1 MKPNKKYI
9 YLLSLLALSFLVAMC
24 MTIEEI
30 IHPDDPKV
38 DTDIDISVKIKLV
51 PETDGTSKLTFGM
64 LLPKAWNA
72 GSTMTMTLTTTSAY
86 AAHVVTN
93 EPMIKVG
100 PTETNPAD
108 GKPWASSFQSKFGV
122 LGNTGAVEWVVF
134 KSATTFAIND
144 KDENQKTLNG
154 TVNIKVHTGT
164 RAVKFF
170 AGYTFCGEA
179 YGTSGQ
185 KYPEKPE
192 DAPVRTQVMEV
203 TGGEETMSDF
213 TIEPQ
218 LSHVP
223 ATFGFRDIFALR
235 YNEKNKLTEEIL
247 RDGDVYFYTKVTYLE
262 NNIEKVKIIDE
273 ISEKTKME
281 PLGNLG
287 NVTSFEKYIYPIHF
301 FDLPDG
307 VTILQ
312 IEAYFTN
319 ADKSIVIIDDETKKD
334 FLIVETCE

>member
-1 MKPNKKYI
+1 MKTKYK
-9 YLLSLLALSFLVAMC
+9 YLFSLLALSFLVAMC

-38 DTDIDISVKIKLV
+38 DTDIDITVKIKLV
-51 PETDGTSKLTFGM
+51 PETDGTSKLAFGI
-64 LLPKAWNA
+64 LLPKSWNSA
-72 GSTMTMTLTTTSAY
+72 SNMSMTLTTQSAY

-93 EPMIKVG
+93 EPMVQVG
-100 PTETNPAD
+100 TNETNPSD
-108 GKPWASSFQSKFGV
+108 GKPWATSFQSKFGV

-154 TVNIKVHTGT
+154 TVNIKVHTGA

-185 KYPEKPE
+185 KYPEEEK
-192 DAPVRTQVMEV
+192 DAPVKAQLMEV
-203 TGGEETMSDF
+203 TGGDEPMLDF
-213 TIEPQ
+213 TMEPQ

-223 ATFGFRDIFALR
+223 ATFGFGDIFSLR
-235 YNEKNKLTEEIL
+235 YNEKNDLPGEGLKG
-247 RDGDVYFYTKVTYLE
+247 GDVYFYAKVTYLE
-262 NNIEKVKIIDE
+262 NDVEKTKVIDE
-273 ISEKTKME
+273 ISDKTRME

-287 NVTSFEKYIYPIHF
+287 NVTSFEKYIYPRHF
-301 FDLPDG
+301 FDLPAG
-307 VTILQ
+307 VTIIE

-319 ADKSIVIIDDETKKD
+319 ASKSIVIISDETKKN
-334 FLIVETCE
+334 FVIVETCE